1 MLNQDDDFE
10 PYLNLF
16 FESSN
21 IPSLAWISNIRS
33 GRFDKAYENLLL
45 VSDKENVIEKK
56 KVNGLQVNFQIALRL
71 CKLCFVTHYGTET
84 TFAQESIE
92 SMFQIDL

>member
-1 MLNQDDDFE
+1 MLDQNDEFE

-45 VSDKENVIEKK
+45 VSEKEKVIEKK
-56 KVNGLQVNFQIALRL
+56 KVNGLKVKYLDF
-71 CKLCFVTHYGTET
+71 
-84 TFAQESIE
+84 IE
-92 SMFQIDL
+92 IV